1 MTRGHARLRVSAL
14 LTVALITGCSAPAPL
29 FDKKVYVGQTSSSPG
44 WGYRDQAGYTTGF
57 DFDFSNW
64 LGDQLEFTSVPV
76 DVLASN
82 RESQLQNGLVNLV
95 VATYSITDERRKKV
109 DFAGPY
115 MVGHQGVMVRSEDKD
130 EYLKAADLQG
140 RSVCVTSGS
149 TSEKQVAA
157 DLGVQVTTRHVST
170 YEECRTLLREGK
182 VDAVSTDQLILYGI
196 QRLDKEVHVP
206 PDIVFGQE
214 ERYGIGLPKGS
225 KAKCEA
231 VRAKIVKFISDGTWY
246 TLFKHNL
253 PDVPVGNHK
262 PDPSQ
267 LDPCV

>member
-1 MTRGHARLRVSAL
+1 MTRTRFRISAL
-14 LTVALITGCSAPAPL
+14 VAAALLAGCSTPAPPL
-29 FDKKVYVGQTSSSPG
+29 FGKTTYVGQASSSPG
-44 WGYRDQAGYTTGF
+44 WGFKDQAGYNTGF
-57 DFDFSNW
+57 DFDLANW
-64 LGDQLEFTSVPV
+64 LGDQLGFTSVPV

-95 VATYSITDERRKKV
+95 VATYSITDPRREKV

-115 MVGHQGVMVRSEDKD
+115 MVSHQGVMVRSEDRD
-130 EYLKAADLQG
+130 SYHKAADLLG
-140 RSVCVTSGS
+140 KSVCVTTGS
-149 TSEKQVAA
+149 TSEKQVTA
-157 DLGVQVTTRHVST
+157 DLGVQVTIRQVST

-182 VDAVSTDQLILYGI
+182 VDALSTDQLILYGI
-196 QRLDKEVHVP
+196 QHLDKEVHVP

-225 KAKCEA
+225 RAKCEA

-246 TLFKHNL
+246 TLFKQNL
-253 PDVPVGNHK
+253 PDVPVGDHK